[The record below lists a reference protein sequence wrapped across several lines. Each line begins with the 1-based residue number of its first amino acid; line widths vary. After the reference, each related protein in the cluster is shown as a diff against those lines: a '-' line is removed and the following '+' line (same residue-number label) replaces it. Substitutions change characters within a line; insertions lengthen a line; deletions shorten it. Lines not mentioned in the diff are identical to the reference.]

1 MADSDTS
8 YTIET
13 EQQLWDGACCPPS
26 LVLLRPRRKACILG
40 TIQISWIRQTDMG

>member
-13 EQQLWDGACCPPS
+13 EQQLWDGTCCPPS
-26 LVLLRPRRKACILG
+26 LVLLRPRRNAYILG
-40 TIQISWIRQTDMG
+40 AIYIY